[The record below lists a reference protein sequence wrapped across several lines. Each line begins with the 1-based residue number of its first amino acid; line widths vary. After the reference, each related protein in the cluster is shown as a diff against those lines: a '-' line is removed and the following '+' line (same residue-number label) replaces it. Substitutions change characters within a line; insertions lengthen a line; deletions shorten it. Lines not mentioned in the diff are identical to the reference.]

1 MTEQQ
6 WRAMTQQDLKLIPDR
21 EEILAVMNKV
31 AIATGNRREEIS
43 GPGLARKQP
52 VVKLDHQHR
61 ESIDPADILFEQIL
75 LEALD
80 IDLDEKWNDR
90 IFLLPQDAIQ
100 AHQANATGL
109 RHLGSKSIVAF
120 PGIDERR
127 KSLRAGDSRVD
138 HLHRR
143 MRPRQRDRLGEVA
156 GVG

>member
-1 MTEQQ
+1 M
-6 WRAMTQQDLKLIPDR
+6 PDR

-31 AIATGNRREEIS
+31 AIETGNRLEKIS
-43 GPGLARKQP
+43 RSGLARKQP

-80 IDLDEKWNDR
+80 IDLDQKWKDR
-90 IFLLPQDAIQ
+90 IFLLPQDALH
-100 AHQANATGL
+100 AHQANAAGL

-127 KSLRAGDSRVD
+127 RSLR
-138 HLHRR
+138 
-143 MRPRQRDRLGEVA
+143 DRKSTRLNSSHAHISYAVFCF
-156 GVG
+156 